1 MSFRGLEVLLDVAG
15 LPLKVPLTGGDS
27 LQISKVVRG
36 IT

>member
-1 MSFRGLEVLLDVAG
+1 MSFWDLEVLLDVEG
-15 LPLKVPLTGGDS
+15 LPLKVPLTGGDY